1 MKQLNWYQIFG
12 KSNIPDGATVLP
24 TDDIQILLNCAD
36 IWDKSYTALNELLAD
51 ADTLLAVINSE
62 NAVNYLVRST
72 TWAAPKMLVPEMT
85 SNNTP
90 SGICLCDSNVSGE
103 EAYKAFDRNNST
115 YWESNVANTT
125 GGQWVGYKF
134 TTPQI
139 IDYLINRSSAGAT
152 NNVKV
157 QYSDDD
163 VNWVDTGDTYN
174 IKNSDGDKK
183 VSVTV
188 DSAHYSYRIYCTSA
202 SSTTRLATTELNFYS
217 PSISESADAMAY
229 IGQNNYC
236 ANTLLADAT
245 WCEAICRS
253 EYFESVLNVKVPTMT
268 SNTTPSG
275 ECFGSAVHPDH
286 RYYYAFDGNT
296 STHWY
301 SPWNQNPT
309 NGYIGYKFVSASMCK
324 VMAYNCQSIASNH
337 KPLGIKVQGSND
349 GVTYIDLASASWEKN
364 NNPETVFFASN
375 TTKYLYYRMFISG
388 GTTTNQQAGATELQ
402 FYGREDV

>member
-1 MKQLNWYQIFG
+1 MKQLNWYEIFG

-36 IWDKSYTALNELLAD
+36 IWDKSYTTLNELLAD
-51 ADTLLAVINSE
+51 TDTLLAVINSE

-163 VNWVDTGDTYN
+163 VNWVDTGDTYT

-183 VSVTV
+183 VSVTEN
-188 DSAHYSYRIYCTSA
+188 SAHYSFRIYCTSA
-202 SSTTRLATTELNFYS
+202 SSTTRLATTELQFYS
-217 PSISESADAMAY
+217 ASITSSADAMSY

-245 WCEAICRS
+245 WCEAICNS
-253 EYFESVLNVKVPTMT
+253 TYWQSVLNAKNPDMT
-268 SNTTPSG
+268 SNTAPSG
-275 ECFGSAVHPDH
+275 VCSADGNYTD
-286 RYYYAFDGNT
+286 YYPWKAFDNSEST
-296 STHWY
+296 SW
-301 SPWNQNPT
+301 
-309 NGYIGYKFVSASMCK
+309 
-324 VMAYNCQSIASNH
+324 
-337 KPLGIKVQGSND
+337 
-349 GVTYIDLASASWEKN
+349 ASASTASLSNWLKYQ
-364 NNPETVFFASN
+364 FADDGIVIKKIIIKENRYSTFKIQGSTDN
-375 TTKYLYYRMFISG
+375 STWADVISG
-388 GTTTNQQAGATELQ
+388 TQATTEYVAENSTRYKYIKFVPTALVGGSNSGSVSM
-402 FYGREDV
+402 FKVYGREDV